1 MQIKK
6 LVIKSGVY
14 FLIWCI
20 FVNSFGSILNGL
32 SLYKQKNNY
41 FSFAVWILNWH
52 GMSLI
57 IISCAVS
64 GFPLLPTIRKSVGRE
79 VLESYFSARHKE
91 NGLLQQQKM
100 RIGKRP
106 RYYVDSVC
114 KIRLSEVAY
123 KIRSRPN
130 CPYARL

>member
-1 MQIKK
+1 M
-6 LVIKSGVY
+6 KSFWSINLYYDTKILIFLFGVY
-14 FLIWCI
+14 FFLHHPLDYSWY
-20 FVNSFGSILNGL
+20 
-32 SLYKQKNNY
+32 SLYDQKNNN
-41 FSFAVWILNWH
+41 FTFAVWILNWH

-114 KIRLSEVAY
+114 IIMLSWCLSVLVE
-123 KIRSRPN
+123 R
-130 CPYARL
+130 